1 MHVCHRDTGVVDGDL
16 DLHGRGIGDA
26 EIHDSAPLVRALVV
40 QRAEKLWRSVE
51 PYCDGEL
58 SKPDPRFIEAGIR
71 LLDRLAKVY
80 RLDQPVPSSEGS
92 QGDLIPVS
100 QLVLKQL
107 EELEQRQGL

>member
-1 MHVCHRDTGVVDGDL
+1 VVDGDL